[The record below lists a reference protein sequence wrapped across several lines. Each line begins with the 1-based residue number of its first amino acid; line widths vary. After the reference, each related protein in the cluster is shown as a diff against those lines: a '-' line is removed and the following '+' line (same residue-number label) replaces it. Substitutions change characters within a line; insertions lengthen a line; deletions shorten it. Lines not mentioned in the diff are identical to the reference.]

1 MTRPMRVQRQCWRRR
16 VGWGALAALSLLV
29 GLASGCAERLSL
41 ANYEKLKVGQPYA
54 EVVEILG
61 EPTRCDELLGVR
73 TCDWGTP
80 ERGVNVRFVAS
91 QVLLTQA
98 RNLH

>member
-1 MTRPMRVQRQCWRRR
+1 MTRPMRLQRGRWRRR
-16 VGWGALAALSLLV
+16 VGLGTLAALSVMV

-41 ANYEKLKVGQPYA
+41 ANYEKLKVGQPYT
-54 EVVEILG
+54 EVVAILG

-73 TCDWGTP
+73 NCDWGTP

-91 QVLLTQA
+91 QVLLMQA
-98 RNLH
+98 RNLR